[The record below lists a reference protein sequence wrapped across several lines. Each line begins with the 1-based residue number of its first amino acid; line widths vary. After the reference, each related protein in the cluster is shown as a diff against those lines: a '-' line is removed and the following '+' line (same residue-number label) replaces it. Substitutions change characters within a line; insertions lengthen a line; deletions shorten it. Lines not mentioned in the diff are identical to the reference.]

1 MNSTIHALIP
11 AQTKEQAQVLW
22 DRIEL
27 HGRAAANGSY
37 SCFLCTGKVFVYE
50 GDQILH
56 LRCQSI
62 LVTRRHRRGMVG
74 F

>member
-1 MNSTIHALIP
+1 MNSTNP
-11 AQTKEQAQVLW
+11 TQTKDEAQFLW
-22 DRIEL
+22 DRIERD
-27 HGRAAANGSY
+27 GRAAVDGSY
-37 SCFLCTGKVFVYE
+37 SCFLCGDKVFIYE